1 MLSKICERVT
11 HNQLISHLTANR
23 CLTPKQ
29 YANKK
34 WNSPEIS
41 IIQTTDVILEAID
54 KKQLTAPVLL
64 DMSKAFDSIDH

>member
-11 HNQLISHLTANR
+11 HNQLISYLTANQ

-29 YANKK
+29 YVNK

-64 DMSKAFDSIDH
+64 DTSKAFDSIDH